1 MYDYFSLYYHV
12 FRFQIIH
19 SKCIS
24 THSVIHLTVHIY
36 LKLIMGKCRR
46 GAPIRPKP
54 NRPKPIR
61 PKMIGN
67 YRKIV
72 LNITKTI
79 PNPTPNPNRLLQQ
92 YSEVNTSPNSI
103 ILLVTDRYSFGL
115 MGFGLLGFGLM
126 GAHTAYTFN
135 ILG

>member
-1 MYDYFSLYYHV
+1 MK
-12 FRFQIIH
+12 R
-19 SKCIS
+19 
-24 THSVIHLTVHIY
+24 VHPIRP
-36 LKLIMGKCRR
+36 K
-46 GAPIRPKP
+46 PIRPKP

-92 YSEVNTSPNSI
+92 YSEVNTSSNSN

-126 GAHTAYTFN
+126 GAPREKAHDLCA
-135 ILG
+135 